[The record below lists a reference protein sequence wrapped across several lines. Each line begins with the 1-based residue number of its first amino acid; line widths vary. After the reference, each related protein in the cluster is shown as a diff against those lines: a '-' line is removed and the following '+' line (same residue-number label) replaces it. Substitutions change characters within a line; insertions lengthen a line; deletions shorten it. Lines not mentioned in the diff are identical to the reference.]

1 MENSRFYFKEKSV
14 KVGCDLYAEVCY
26 ENLGGYTNT
35 AIFKFISYST
45 KDGDSYLWLTANGNV
60 NYMYLCTD
68 WSGYSFESN
77 RYKDISNYI
86 KKYMTDSGYVI
97 IKDIKWDWN
106 AKSIEKMI
114 KIGKFEQ
121 RYTNCITG
129 ESWNDKFEFLVDTNR
144 TADTDIYIL
153 QKSTGNMR
161 FLTTLTENDTNY
173 ADYCADNMDAAEYF
187 FEK

>member
-1 MENSRFYFKEKSV
+1 M
-14 KVGCDLYAEVCY
+14 
-26 ENLGGYTNT
+26 GGYTNT
-35 AIFKFISYST
+35 AIFKFISYSID
-45 KDGDSYLWLTANGNV
+45 DGDSYLWLTANGNV

-114 KIGKFEQ
+114 KIGTLNK
-121 RYTNCITG
+121 
-129 ESWNDKFEFLVDTNR
+129 
-144 TADTDIYIL
+144 
-153 QKSTGNMR
+153 
-161 FLTTLTENDTNY
+161 TTLT
-173 ADYCADNMDAAEYF
+173 A
-187 FEK
+187 

>member
-1 MENSRFYFKEKSV
+1 
-14 KVGCDLYAEVCY
+14 
-26 ENLGGYTNT
+26 
-35 AIFKFISYST
+35 
-45 KDGDSYLWLTANGNV
+45 
-60 NYMYLCTD
+60 
-68 WSGYSFESN
+68 
-77 RYKDISNYI
+77 
-86 KKYMTDSGYVI
+86 MTDSGYVI

-106 AKSIEKMI
+106 AKSIKKMI

-121 RYTNCITG
+121 NYTNCITG
-129 ESWNDKFEFLVDTNR
+129 EAWNDKFEFLVDTNQ

-161 FLTTLTENDTNY
+161 FLTTLTEDDTNY

>member
-1 MENSRFYFKEKSV
+1 M
-14 KVGCDLYAEVCY
+14 
-26 ENLGGYTNT
+26 GGYTNT
-35 AIFKFISYST
+35 AIFKFISYSID
-45 KDGDSYLWLTANGNV
+45 DGDSYLWLTANGNV

-121 RYTNCITG
+121 NYTNCITG
-129 ESWNDKFEFLVDTNR
+129 EAWNDKFEFLVDTNQ

-153 QKSTGNMR
+153 QKSRGNMR
-161 FLTTLTENDTNY
+161 FLTTLTEDDTNY
-173 ADYCADNMDAAEYF
+173 VDYCADNMDAAEYF
-187 FEK
+187 FVKQNN